1 MPGSCVALAE
11 RPDLDYMSIIELRR
25 DMTILQLPK
34 QAGAEPVPQPIDA
47 VARRRVSGPGL
58 RTFLAIADRYSIATR
73 DRVALLGEPS
83 NSTYHEWVKKAGAE
97 ASMALP
103 LDTLTRISGILGIHK
118 ALGILFPIEAEAMT
132 WLKGPHRGEVFGG
145 QAPLEVMI
153 EGGLDGILT
162 VRRYLDGWRG
172 GLRGGPGEGAD
183 IDPVREADLVFT

>member
-1 MPGSCVALAE
+1 
-11 RPDLDYMSIIELRR
+11 
-25 DMTILQLPK
+25 MTILRLPE
-34 QAGAEPVPQPIDA
+34 QAGAEPVPQSIDA

-58 RTFLAIADRYSIATR
+58 RTFLAIADRYGIPTR
-73 DRVALLGEPS
+73 ARVALLGEPS
-83 NSTYHEWVKKAGAE
+83 NSTYHEWVRKARAE
-97 ASMALP
+97 APLALP

-145 QAPLEVMI
+145 QAPIDVMI

-183 IDPVREADLVFT
+183 IEPVRDTDIVFT